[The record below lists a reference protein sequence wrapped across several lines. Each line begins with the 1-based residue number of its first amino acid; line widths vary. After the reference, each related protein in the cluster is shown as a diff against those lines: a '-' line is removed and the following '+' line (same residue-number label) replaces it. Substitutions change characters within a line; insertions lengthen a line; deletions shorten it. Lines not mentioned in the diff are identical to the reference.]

1 MTPVC
6 KLYHYM
12 IGFFFNPYAKL
23 HILIGCSAV
32 GDFTIFLDRSKHAF
46 YSGPVSFDEKNLR
59 VDFNE
64 I

>member
-1 MTPVC
+1 
-6 KLYHYM
+6 M